1 MRENV
6 ERGLGLFGSSRLLT
20 MLVEE
25 GGLTREDAYAIVQR
39 DALRAAD
46 ERRQLRELVEA
57 DDAVTSVLSADR
69 IAYCFDEARLLAHVK
84 AIIQLSRL
92 DQLEDRAHVVLG

>member
-1 MRENV
+1 
-6 ERGLGLFGSSRLLT
+6 

-57 DDAVTSVLSADR
+57 DSDVTAVLKPDQ

-84 AIIQLSRL
+84 TIDRPPE
-92 DQLEDRAHVVLG
+92 QLEDHAHATR